1 MNNYTGRCIGIITD
15 VHSLLVPTIA
25 CLEDLKNKGI
35 TEIYSLG
42 DNFGVGPSPKEVM
55 DLLNEYNVKSIAGNS
70 EDYIALGIA
79 PFRSFFT
86 HEKEESYLWTLS
98 NLSSYE
104 IGIIKLYPHF
114 IDLTLGGKKIALCH
128 FANDIR
134 WDYFGENST
143 WAYHGNFKRG
153 KTSKQFLYT
162 NSKEAKLKIKE
173 AIEGK
178 SLSNPRIAGYLDAL
192 NNPIFEGKRVTDY
205 DAILQGH
212 VHFNLSDRLFTT
224 KIETLRAVGMGQTKK
239 DLDTACYYVLKE
251 KCDGTFDIEK
261 RLVDFNKNVMLANIV
276 SSDIPH
282 KEKILRFVR

>member
-55 DLLNEYNVKSIAGNS
+55 DLLNKYNVKSIAGNS

-128 FANDIR
+128 FANDCR
-134 WDYFGENST
+134 FDFDRFST
-143 WAYHGNFKRG
+143 WTYQANYNNGKNAYKLSLVVNDSRNTLTNITVLQYFPNF
-153 KTSKQFLYT
+153 S
-162 NSKEAKLKIKE
+162 
-173 AIEGK
+173 AI
-178 SLSNPRIAGYLDAL
+178 
-192 NNPIFEGKRVTDY
+192 V
-205 DAILQGH
+205 
-212 VHFNLSDRLFTT
+212 
-224 KIETLRAVGMGQTKK
+224 
-239 DLDTACYYVLKE
+239 YY
-251 KCDGTFDIEK
+251 I
-261 RLVDFNKNVMLANIV
+261 
-276 SSDIPH
+276 
-282 KEKILRFVR
+282 